1 VSLTRAPSAAAASAP
16 VAPTTV
22 VAKSPVEGDRVAPP
36 LAVPATP
43 RYPRLRLVHQA
54 LLEGGPGFC
63 QFAINNAC
71 NAGCDFCSFGLD
83 RLARGDWRFVE
94 VGEARRAIDVLARHA
109 VRYLVLTGGEPML
122 HPELLE
128 IVRHAK
134 GRGMVVIL
142 VTNGSRLNERRIE
155 ALAAAGVSSVIISID
170 APSAAVH
177 ETNRHLPGVCD
188 KIREA
193 NRIFHDK
200 RIQTTASVTM
210 SRLIDDYRLLPP
222 FLRELGFTNVTFSYP
237 LTTLSSSFLSHADS
251 GLVTYTPEELIAAF
265 DAVKSIKGEIQVA
278 NPTAS
283 IEEMQR
289 FLRGEPQRFECL
301 GGYKYFYLDWDLAL
315 WRCHHW
321 EEPICSIFDFDEE
334 RRVRDG
340 CTRCM
345 IDCYRDASVMQ
356 HIAVSVSDAIGLA
369 RDGAWRAAAT
379 ELFQRANAASL
390 ASVVEGLGWIRRI

>member
-1 VSLTRAPSAAAASAP
+1 VSLARAASTAEERT
-16 VAPTTV
+16 ATT
-22 VAKSPVEGDRVAPP
+22 SPVEGEGEAPSRVAP
-36 LAVPATP
+36 VTPA
-43 RYPRLRLVHQA
+43 RRRLRLVRQA

-94 VGEARRAIDVLARHA
+94 VGEARRAIDVLACHG

-122 HPELLE
+122 HPALLE
-128 IVRHAK
+128 IVGHA
-134 GRGMVVIL
+134 RARAMVVIL
-142 VTNGSRLNERRIE
+142 VTNGSRLSERRIA
-155 ALAAAGVSSVIISID
+155 ALEQAGVSSVIISID

-177 ETNRHLPGVCD
+177 EANRHLPGVCD

-193 NRIFHDK
+193 NRIFRER

-210 SRLIDDYRLLPP
+210 SRLIDDYGELPP
-222 FLRELGFTNVTFSYP
+222 FLHELGFTSVTFSYP
-237 LTTLSSSFLSHADS
+237 LTTLSSSFLGHADS

-265 DAVKSIKGEIQVA
+265 DAIKALKGEIQVA

-289 FLRGEPQRFECL
+289 FLRGEEQRFECL

-321 EEPICSIFDFDEE
+321 EEPIGSVFDFDESQ
-334 RRVRDG
+334 RVRDG

-379 ELFQRANAASL
+379 ELFQRANAASI
-390 ASVVEGLGWIRRI
+390 ASVVEGLRWIRRI